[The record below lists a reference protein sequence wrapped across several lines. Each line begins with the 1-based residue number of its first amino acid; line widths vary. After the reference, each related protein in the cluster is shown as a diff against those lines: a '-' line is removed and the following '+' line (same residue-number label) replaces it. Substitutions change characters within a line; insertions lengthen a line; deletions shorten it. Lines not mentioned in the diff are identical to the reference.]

1 MHMSLELDYQSL
13 PVKRALRI
21 RERMQLDSPINAHSI
36 NPLERSPRES
46 REEKPGRFERQ
57 DGTKLYWS
65 KVDIVLDDDAGE
77 PHFCTSQP

>member
-1 MHMSLELDYQSL
+1 MHMPLELAYQSL

-36 NPLERSPRES
+36 NPLETSSPEDHGVHS
-46 REEKPGRFERQ
+46 GRLERQ
-57 DGTKLYWS
+57 YGTKLYWS